1 MQAIEDYILARYHM
15 YWQVYYHPTTR
26 SYERLLILIFRR
38 IRDLYQ
44 QGYPFENPMPY
55 LMPFIAGEDVS
66 C

>member
-1 MQAIEDYILARYHM
+1 MS
-15 YWQVYYHPTTR
+15 V
-26 SYERLLILIFRR
+26 LLILIFRR

-66 C
+66 VEAYLKMDESCLLYYLAY